1 MLAHEVI
8 QAASWASP
16 LAAGSAVVESEIKAG
31 FCQTLISPGLNQC
44 PLPEMRRPSDKTA
57 MQLMGYLCSSNTIT
71 VLRAVTSHTL
81 IDRSFEPEASRVSFS
96 CGKSD
101 KHVIQPECPSSV

>member
-31 FCQTLISPGLNQC
+31 FCQTLISPGLNRLQNVHV
-44 PLPEMRRPSDKTA
+44 P
-57 MQLMGYLCSSNTIT
+57 
-71 VLRAVTSHTL
+71 AVTFYRNDAPRYIGAKNLCAKILKAAGQIATRRRRT
-81 IDRSFEPEASRVSFS
+81 DV
-96 CGKSD
+96 
-101 KHVIQPECPSSV
+101 